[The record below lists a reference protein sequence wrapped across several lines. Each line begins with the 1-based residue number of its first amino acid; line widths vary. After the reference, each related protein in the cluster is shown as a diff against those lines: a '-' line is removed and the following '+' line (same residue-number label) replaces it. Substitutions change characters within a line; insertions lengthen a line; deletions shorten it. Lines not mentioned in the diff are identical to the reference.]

1 MGQELSATALQLPQQ
16 DMSWTRV
23 GMVQAERVHWL
34 TQCMHVQCRILPL
47 QEAPAKECRCM
58 PHAG

>member
-1 MGQELSATALQLPQQ
+1 MGQELSATALQLLQQ
-16 DMSWTRV
+16 DISQTRV

-34 TQCMHVQCRILPL
+34 SQCMHVQCRILPL
-47 QEAPAKECRCM
+47 QKAPAKECRCM